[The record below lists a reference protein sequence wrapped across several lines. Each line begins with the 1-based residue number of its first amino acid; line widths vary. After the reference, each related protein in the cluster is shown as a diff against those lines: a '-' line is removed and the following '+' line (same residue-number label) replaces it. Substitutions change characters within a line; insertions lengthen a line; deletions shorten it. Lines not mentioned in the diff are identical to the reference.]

1 MKKYFLLINTF
12 LIFATAYSQ
21 DTIRVGNLVI
31 VKRANDSVREAR
43 YTPRKKANVSF
54 TKTRKFNNIDNRT
67 SYFDLDLGFAN
78 YLDNSPSA
86 DRFPNLYSGSLE
98 LNHLKSTNVNLWF
111 AQQRVKLIKNFASL
125 QYGVGLEMFNFRFE
139 QNISFRDDVINKVK
153 FDNINFSKN
162 KLFVNYLTVPVKV
175 NINLTPGSRRPLHAS
190 LGMSAGY
197 LLKARNKQ
205 ISTERGKEK
214 YNGTF
219 NLNNWRIATIGEL
232 GFGDFT
238 LYGSYSRT
246 NLFND
251 EQNAFQLNPIAIGIK
266 LSDLQYKLR
275 LNPVHQNK
283 ASTLLVKQFH

>member
-1 MKKYFLLINTF
+1 
-12 LIFATAYSQ
+12 
-21 DTIRVGNLVI
+21 
-31 VKRANDSVREAR
+31 
-43 YTPRKKANVSF
+43 
-54 TKTRKFNNIDNRT
+54 
-67 SYFDLDLGFAN
+67 
-78 YLDNSPSA
+78 
-86 DRFPNLYSGSLE
+86 
-98 LNHLKSTNVNLWF
+98 
-111 AQQRVKLIKNFASL
+111 VKLIKNFASL

-266 LSDLQYKLR
+266 LSDL
-275 LNPVHQNK
+275 
-283 ASTLLVKQFH
+283 

>member
-1 MKKYFLLINTF
+1 MKKYFLFINLLVLF
-12 LIFATAYSQ
+12 NLANAQ

-31 VKRANDSVREAR
+31 VKPINDTVEVEK
-43 YTPRKKANVSF
+43 YMPRKKAKIRYR
-54 TKTRKFNNIDNRT
+54 TTRKFNNIDNRT
-67 SYFDLDLGFAN
+67 SYFDWDFGFAN
-78 YLDNSPSA
+78 YIDKSPILLYTAIPNSLIPPIGEPPAYASSQSMA
-86 DRFPNLYSGSLE
+86 

-162 KLFVNYLTVPVKV
+162 KLFVNYLTVPLKV
-175 NINLTPGSRRPLHAS
+175 NINLTPGARRPLHAS

-205 ISTERGKEK
+205 ISSERGKEK

-266 LSDLQYKLR
+266 LSDL
-275 LNPVHQNK
+275 
-283 ASTLLVKQFH
+283 

>member
-78 YLDNSPSA
+78 YIDNSPSA

-266 LSDLQYKLR
+266 LSDL
-275 LNPVHQNK
+275 
-283 ASTLLVKQFH
+283 